1 MGDPRGVVS
10 SCHSFTQEIHVL
22 LVDHEKETLVSMARM
37 LEFYAYKVTA
47 VQSGSTALSLLLDG
61 NNQFDLV
68 LTDIHLP
75 DINSFMLLQESLNRE
90 LPTVFM
96 SADEDA
102 MLAKIALENGACFF
116 LEKPTG
122 SNVLKSL
129 WQHVIKERLYKEKMY
144 GKKETLHQYEMSN
157 QNGIRIWNSEESD
170 LEGKNDT
177 DTSSKKAKDGG
188 KKKARH
194 IGIGAIADDEACES
208 DKGSRKSAK
217 KFCTEWTDEL
227 HRKFMAAVDHLGEG
241 RCYPKEILEL
251 MNVPG
256 LTRMQVASHLQKC
269 RNDNW
274 RAPETRKSNASSSQ
288 NNGSPYKFG
297 SRKFGSMPRLQK
309 NSSSYPETSHLEESW
324 VHQTG
329 PGIYSTLGNSFMGNR
344 EGEYSVQLIQ
354 SQAHVVPNF
363 VGGNIPT
370 HNSSIQSNEGQIGT
384 HGINN
389 VTYNG
394 IYLNATSNDTR
405 DQNSGSMLGKTT
417 NQNSR
422 ATPSYFGNA
431 TFGAD
436 SHSSASNQTPIP
448 DDFFDFLPEL
458 EGTHGFSKY
467 LAGSTTMSY
476 GSIPETHNAFDVEPI
491 FFDRVS
497 LNKFH

>member
-1 MGDPRGVVS
+1 MIFSTLVF
-10 SCHSFTQEIHVL
+10 SFT
-22 LVDHEKETLVSMARM
+22 
-37 LEFYAYKVTA
+37 
-47 VQSGSTALSLLLDG
+47 
-61 NNQFDLV
+61 
-68 LTDIHLP
+68 
-75 DINSFMLLQESLNRE
+75 
-90 LPTVFM
+90 
-96 SADEDA
+96 
-102 MLAKIALENGACFF
+102 
-116 LEKPTG
+116 
-122 SNVLKSL
+122 
-129 WQHVIKERLYKEKMY
+129 
-144 GKKETLHQYEMSN
+144 
-157 QNGIRIWNSEESD
+157 
-170 LEGKNDT
+170 
-177 DTSSKKAKDGG
+177 
-188 KKKARH
+188 
-194 IGIGAIADDEACES
+194 
-208 DKGSRKSAK
+208 
-217 KFCTEWTDEL
+217 
-227 HRKFMAAVDHLGEG
+227 
-241 RCYPKEILEL
+241 
-251 MNVPG
+251 
-256 LTRMQVASHLQKC
+256 QKC

-274 RAPETRKSNASSSQ
+274 RAPETRKSNASGSQ

-370 HNSSIQSNEGQIGT
+370 VHNSSIQSNEGQIGT

-405 DQNSGSMLGKTT
+405 DQNLGSMLGKTT

-422 ATPSYFGNA
+422 ATPSYFGNT

-476 GSIPETHNAFDVEPI
+476 GSIPETHNAFEVEPI